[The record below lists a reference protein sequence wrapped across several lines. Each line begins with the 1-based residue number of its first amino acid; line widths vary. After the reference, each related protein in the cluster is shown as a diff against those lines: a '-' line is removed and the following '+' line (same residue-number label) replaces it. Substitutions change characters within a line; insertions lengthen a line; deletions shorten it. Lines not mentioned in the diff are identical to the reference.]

1 VLKEIMTRHKICYL
15 LCLLIGATFLC
26 GCDKDEKDVMI
37 RVANRSNVEIGSVLV
52 KFPSQTEMYGHIAPG
67 IATGYRKS
75 SKAYSYAYIEAIV
88 NEKQAV
94 LQPIDYVGERLLSGG
109 HYTYALTYN
118 PDATE
123 IFTRLGLQFEKD

>member
-1 VLKEIMTRHKICYL
+1 MTRHEICYL

-26 GCDKDEKDVMI
+26 GCERDVMI
-37 RVANRSNVEIGSVLV
+37 RVANRSPVEISSVVV
-52 KFPSQTEMYGHIAPG
+52 KFPSQTETYGHIAPG
-67 IATGYRKS
+67 SATDYHKVN
-75 SKAYSYAYIEAIV
+75 KAYSYAYIEAVV

-123 IFTRLGLQFEKD
+123 KFTRLRLQFEKD